1 MNLVLIHGHWSV
13 TPAMTKKIIVEK
25 DVPNPDADNWSIPYL
40 SLLLEQR
47 QEAHYSGMED
57 LKKSL
62 SERIDSLCI
71 D

>member
-1 MNLVLIHGHWSV
+1 MESDPSHDQ
-13 TPAMTKKIIVEK
+13 EK
-25 DVPNPDADNWSIPYL
+25 DVRVPDVDKWRIPYL

-62 SERIDSLCI
+62 SEMIDSLCI
-71 D
+71 N